1 MAKPSW
7 ISVSPASGTNNGSFD
22 VTANDNYINP
32 AREGVVTVT
41 GGGGINKTIN
51 VSQKSN
57 RLILQSV
64 RQAGQSHPSAKIK
77 DMYGGK
83 EYNLTASNQYL
94 AEINTD
100 FGAILMMVY
109 PGIGTGT
116 TTFMFK
122 FSIDIDEINLE
133 MNDGSDR
140 SPYINGRINA
150 SNPTQVILNLGNGY
164 PEISN
169 TELTI
174 GIKAG
179 TQTMSIYYTNNVNA

>member
-22 VTANDNYINP
+22 VTANDNYTNP

-41 GGGGINKTIN
+41 GGGINKTID

-57 RLILQSV
+57 RLILQGV
-64 RQAGQSHPSAKIK
+64 RQGGQSYPPAKIK

-94 AEINTD
+94 AKINTD
-100 FGAILMMVY
+100 FGAIIMMVY
-109 PGIGTGT
+109 PGIGTGAT
-116 TTFMFK
+116 NFLFQ
-122 FSIDIDEINLE
+122 FNIDIDEINLE
-133 MNDGSDR
+133 MNDGSNR

-150 SNPTQVILNLGNGY
+150 SDPKQVMLNLGNGY

-169 TELTI
+169 TELI
-174 GIKAG
+174 INIKAG
-179 TQTMSIYYTNNVNA
+179 AQTMNIYYTNYLDS

>member
-22 VTANDNYINP
+22 VTADDNYINP
-32 AREGVVTVT
+32 ARKGVVTVT
-41 GGGGINKTIN
+41 GGGINKTID

-57 RLILQSV
+57 RLILQRV
-64 RQAGQSHPSAKIK
+64 RQAGQGYPPAKIK

-83 EYNLTASNQYL
+83 EYNFTASNQYL

-116 TTFMFK
+116 NSFIFQ

-133 MNDGSDR
+133 MNDGSDI
-140 SPYINGRINA
+140 SSYINGRINA
-150 SNPTQVILNLGNGY
+150 KDPTQVILSLGNGY

-169 TELTI
+169 TKLTI
-174 GIKAG
+174 NIKAG
-179 TQTMSIYYTNNVNA
+179 IQSMPIYYTNNVNA

>member
-7 ISVSPASGTNNGSFD
+7 ISVSPASGTNNSSFD

-41 GGGGINKTIN
+41 GGGINKTID

-64 RQAGQSHPSAKIK
+64 RQVGQSYPPAKIK

-109 PGIGTGT
+109 PGMGTGVT
-116 TTFMFK
+116 NFMFQ
-122 FSIDIDEINLE
+122 FNIDIDEINLE

-150 SNPTQVILNLGNGY
+150 SNPTQVMLNLGNGY

-169 TELTI
+169 TELII
-174 GIKAG
+174 GVKAG
-179 TQTMSIYYTNNVNA
+179 TQIMTIYYTNNVNT

>member
-1 MAKPSW
+1 MAKPNWVS
-7 ISVSPASGTNNGSFD
+7 ISPTSGNNDGSFD
-22 VTANDNYINP
+22 VTAQGNGINP
-32 AREGVVTVT
+32 AREGIITVA
-41 GGGGINKTIN
+41 GGGINKTIDVN
-51 VSQKSN
+51 QRSN

-64 RQAGQSHPSAKIK
+64 RQAGQSYPPAKVK
-77 DMYGGK
+77 DTYGGK

-109 PGIGTGT
+109 PSIGTGST
-116 TTFMFK
+116 NFIFQ
-122 FSIDIDEINLE
+122 FNIDIDEIALE

-150 SNPTQVILNLGNGY
+150 SDPTQVMLNLGNGY

-179 TQTMSIYYTNNVNA
+179 TQTMNIYYTNNVDI

>member
-1 MAKPSW
+1 MAKPNW
-7 ISVSPASGTNNGSFD
+7 ISISPTSGNNDGSFD
-22 VTANDNYINP
+22 VTAQGNGINP
-32 AREGVVTVT
+32 AREGIITVA
-41 GGGGINKTIN
+41 GGGINKTIDVN
-51 VSQKSN
+51 QRSN

-64 RQAGQSHPSAKIK
+64 LQVGQSYPPAKVK
-77 DMYGGK
+77 DTYGGK
-83 EYNLTASNQYL
+83 VYDITASNQYL

-109 PGIGTGT
+109 PGIGTGST
-116 TTFMFK
+116 NFIFK
-122 FSIDIDEINLE
+122 FNIDIDEINLG

-150 SNPTQVILNLGNGY
+150 SDPTQVILNLGNGY

-169 TELTI
+169 TELII

-179 TQTMSIYYTNNVNA
+179 TQTMSIYYTNNVDA

>member
-41 GGGGINKTIN
+41 GGGINKTIDVN
-51 VSQKSN
+51 QKSN
-57 RLILQSV
+57 RLILQRV
-64 RQAGQSHPSAKIK
+64 HQAGQSYPPAKIK
-77 DMYGGK
+77 DTYGGK
-83 EYNLTASNQYL
+83 EYSLTASNQYL

-109 PGIGTGT
+109 PGIGTGAT
-116 TTFMFK
+116 NFLFQ
-122 FSIDIDEINLE
+122 FNIDIDEIKLK

-150 SNPTQVILNLGNGY
+150 SDPTQVMLNLGNGY

-179 TQTMSIYYTNNVNA
+179 TQTMNIYYTNNVDA

>member
-7 ISVSPASGTNNGSFD
+7 ISVSPANGTNNGSFD
-22 VTANDNYINP
+22 VIANDNYINP

-41 GGGGINKTIN
+41 GGGINKTID

-57 RLILQSV
+57 RLILQRV
-64 RQAGQSHPSAKIK
+64 RQQGQSYPPARVI
-77 DMYGGK
+77 DTYGGK
-83 EYNLTASNQYL
+83 EYNLTASNKYL

-100 FGAILMMVY
+100 FGAIVKMTY

-116 TTFMFK
+116 TNFLFQ
-122 FSIDIDEINLE
+122 FNIDIDEINLE
-133 MNDGSDR
+133 MDNGSDR

-150 SNPTQVILNLGNGY
+150 SDPTQVMLNLGNGY

-169 TELTI
+169 AKLI
-174 GIKAG
+174 LGIKAG
-179 TQTMSIYYTNNVNA
+179 TQTMNIYYTNKVDV

>member
-1 MAKPSW
+1 MAKPNWVS
-7 ISVSPASGTNNGSFD
+7 ISPTSGNNDGSFD
-22 VTANDNYINP
+22 VTAQDNGINP
-32 AREGVVTVT
+32 ARKGIITVA
-41 GGGGINKTIN
+41 GGGINKTIDVN
-51 VSQKSN
+51 QRSN

-64 RQAGQSHPSAKIK
+64 RQVGQSYPLAKVK
-77 DMYGGK
+77 DTYDGK
-83 EYNLTASNQYL
+83 VYDITASNKYL

-109 PGIGTGT
+109 PGIGTGST
-116 TTFMFK
+116 NFIFQ
-122 FSIDIDEINLE
+122 FNIDIDKIALD
-133 MNDGSDR
+133 MNDGSDK

-150 SNPTQVILNLGNGY
+150 SDPTQVVLNLGNGY

-179 TQTMSIYYTNNVNA
+179 TQTMNIYYTNNVDI

>member
-1 MAKPSW
+1 MAKPNWVS
-7 ISVSPASGTNNGSFD
+7 ISPTSGNNDGSFD
-22 VTANDNYINP
+22 VTAQGNGINP
-32 AREGVVTVT
+32 ARKGIITVA
-41 GGGGINKTIN
+41 GGGINKTIDVN
-51 VSQKSN
+51 QRSN

-64 RQAGQSHPSAKIK
+64 RQAGQSYPLAKVK
-77 DMYGGK
+77 DTYGGK
-83 EYNLTASNQYL
+83 VYDITASNQYL

-109 PGIGTGT
+109 PGIGTGST
-116 TTFMFK
+116 NFIFK
-122 FSIDIDEINLE
+122 FNIDIDEIALG
-133 MNDGSDR
+133 MNDGSDK

-150 SNPTQVILNLGNGY
+150 SDPTQVILNLGNGY

-179 TQTMSIYYTNNVNA
+179 TQTMNIYYTNNVDA

>member
-22 VTANDNYINP
+22 VTANDNYINR

-41 GGGGINKTIN
+41 GGGINKTID

-64 RQAGQSHPSAKIK
+64 RQAGQNYPPAKIK

-83 EYNLTASNQYL
+83 EYNLTASNKYL

-116 TTFMFK
+116 TNFMFQ
-122 FSIDIDEINLE
+122 FNIYIDEVNLE
-133 MNDGSDR
+133 MNDGSNR
-140 SPYINGRINA
+140 SPHINGIINA

-169 TELTI
+169 TKLTI

-179 TQTMSIYYTNNVNA
+179 TQTMNIYYTNNVNA

>member
-7 ISVSPASGTNNGSFD
+7 ISVSPTSGQNDGSIE
-22 VTANDNYINP
+22 VTAQGNGINP
-32 AREGVVTVT
+32 TREGVVTVT
-41 GGGGINKTIN
+41 GGGINKTID

-57 RLILQSV
+57 RLILQLV
-64 RQAGQSHPSAKIK
+64 HQQGQSYPPAKVI
-77 DMYGGK
+77 DTYGGK
-83 EYNLTASNQYL
+83 EYNLTSSNQYL

-100 FGAILMMVY
+100 FGAIVEMTY
-109 PGIGTGT
+109 PGIGTGAT
-116 TTFMFK
+116 NFLFQ
-122 FSIDIDEINLE
+122 FNIDIDEINLE

-140 SPYINGRINA
+140 SPYINARISANY
-150 SNPTQVILNLGNGY
+150 PTQVVLNLGNGY

-179 TQTMSIYYTNNVNA
+179 TQTMNIYYTNNVDA